1 MSDCVLCPK
10 DEMEFSAFKELI
22 VWLGSQTHKQIIV
35 LRGQAHTGAFDS
47 QSITLGLGIIKQSW
61 IRKEW
66 CGVGAAVN

>member
-35 LRGQAHTGAFDS
+35 FRGQAHTGAFDS
-47 QSITLGLGIIKQSW
+47 QSRTLGLRHYKT
-61 IRKEW
+61 KLDT
-66 CGVGAAVN
+66 